1 MSDNNLVGDE
11 NDAVAAPAPTNG
23 SSSESSDISIEKL
36 NPEETEVVED
46 KTEEETKVKCHDFRS
61 NDIFVSFDCMLKIS
75 SKTK

>member
-11 NDAVAAPAPTNG
+11 NDAVVAPAPTNG

-46 KTEEETKVKCHDFRS
+46 KPEEETKVNWHDYNCDKILS
-61 NDIFVSFDCMLKIS
+61 SLNLSLKS
-75 SKTK
+75 E

>member
-11 NDAVAAPAPTNG
+11 NDVVAAPAPTNG

-46 KTEEETKVKCHDFRS
+46 KPDEETKVNWHDCRS
-61 NDIFVSFDCMLKIS
+61 NEIFLNFDYV
-75 SKTK
+75 